1 MNNDKYL
8 STKNIPV
15 KERLIFALDV
25 ADVDEAKKIV
35 EDLGDAVSFYKL
47 GLELLMSDGY
57 FQLIE
62 WLSNKGKKV
71 FADIKFNDV
80 PQTVSSAIKQLRKYQ
95 GVSFVTVHSQDEALK
110 VANAEKGHI
119 KIFAV
124 TILTSLDQ
132 GDVDDFGFK
141 GISIKDLVLSR
152 ARRALSIG
160 CDGVISSGLEASELR
175 DKLGQKFIIISP
187 GIRPV
192 ENIEE
197 DDQKRTVDVEEAFN
211 NGADYIVMGRPL
223 REDYKK
229 HYNLNSPREAA
240 EHIQSIIRKIFS

>member
-1 MNNDKYL
+1 MNNNKYL
-8 STKNIPV
+8 STKNIPT

-35 EDLGDAVSFYKL
+35 AELGDTVSFYKL
-47 GLELLMSDGY
+47 GLELLMSGGY

-80 PQTVSSAIKQLRKYQ
+80 PQTVSSAIRQLRKYK
-95 GVSFVTVHSQDEALK
+95 GVHFVTVHSQDEALK
-110 VANAEKGHI
+110 MANAEKGEM
-119 KIFAV
+119 KILAV
-124 TILTSLDQ
+124 TVLTSLDQ

-141 GISIKDLVLSR
+141 GVDIKDIVLSR
-152 ARRALSIG
+152 ANRALNIG
-160 CDGVISSGLEASELR
+160 CDGVISSGLEVPELR
-175 DKLGQKFIIISP
+175 NKLGQKFVVISP

-192 ENIEE
+192 ENVED
-197 DDQKRTVDVEEAFN
+197 DDQKRTVDVEEAFS

-229 HYNLNSPREAA
+229 HYNLNSPREAS
-240 EHIQSIIRKIFS
+240 EHIQNRIKKIFS